1 VLAREKRRRAPQT
14 DALLALLAPVV
25 GLLCIPVDLPRG
37 CFGGVLGSLRS
48 NPLHNYLAY
57 LVPHDAC
64 AFFPEVCSDDGYLS
78 AASFVAGTD
87 LRLLLVEAGGDLMVF
102 AIAMSGVCI
111 LAATWTLLC
120 IARARRASVLSAWTL
135 FTTIL
140 LVFTSSVFWARM
152 LLLFAM

>member
-1 VLAREKRRRAPQT
+1 
-14 DALLALLAPVV
+14 
-25 GLLCIPVDLPRG
+25 
-37 CFGGVLGSLRS
+37 
-48 NPLHNYLAY
+48 
-57 LVPHDAC
+57 
-64 AFFPEVCSDDGYLS
+64 
-78 AASFVAGTD
+78 
-87 LRLLLVEAGGDLMVF
+87 MVF